1 MRARSLSDSR
11 GEYPF
16 RRSIWLVVSDRK
28 WGISIFLL
36 GGSKRAAE
44 DLDAPKWIDGAIFF
58 ANLEEACA
66 TPQIP
71 PSSAGPPSVRHVAIR
86 DVGTGGI
93 FETAP
98 PLRAVALAAPER
110 RRSAPGRTTAASR
123 FRSTMDD
130 LPETPGHPPGAGL
143 PPGNI
148 NRI

>member
-58 ANLEEACA
+58 ANLEELRA
-66 TPQIP
+66 TPGAQP
-71 PSSAGPPSVRHVAIR
+71 FA
-86 DVGTGGI
+86 
-93 FETAP
+93 
-98 PLRAVALAAPER
+98 AAPTPH
-110 RRSAPGRTTAASR
+110 APR
-123 FRSTMDD
+123 
-130 LPETPGHPPGAGL
+130 
-143 PPGNI
+143 
-148 NRI
+148 